1 MNELT
6 HTPGRQRG
14 ATMWGILAVMALVV
28 TFALL
33 TMKLVPAYI
42 DNAKVSSALSSLAED
57 PEARALPRRLLI
69 KKVSD
74 SLYIDMA
81 DDLLD
86 LTDPAVFQIQKT
98 KNTRVITIAYE
109 RVIPLVYNI
118 SALLD
123 FEESVEIPLN

>member
-1 MNELT
+1 MNDLT

-28 TFALL
+28 AFALL

-42 DNAKVSSALSSLAED
+42 ENAKVSSALNSMAED
-57 PEARALPRRLLI
+57 PESRALPRRLLI

-86 LTDPAVFQIQKT
+86 LNDPAVFQIQKT
-98 KNTRVITIAYE
+98 KNTRVITITYE

>member
-6 HTPGRQRG
+6 HTPGRQSG

-28 TFALL
+28 AFALL

-57 PEARALPRRLLI
+57 AESRALPRRLLI

-86 LTDPAVFQIQKT
+86 LNDPAVFQIQKT
-98 KNTRVITIAYE
+98 KNSRVVTIAYE